1 VANGAMARRY
11 KTVRVVVDTQA
22 CESNALCMG
31 VAPEIFDV
39 PNEGPVE
46 VLNEHPSEDMRAEA
60 EEAARVCPTQA
71 ITIED

>member
-1 VANGAMARRY
+1 MGARRSRN
-11 KTVRVVVDTQA
+11 VRVVVDTEK

-39 PNEGPVE
+39 PDEGPVE
-46 VLNEHPSEDMRAEA
+46 VQNEHPSEDMRSEA

-71 ITIED
+71 ITIEG